1 MRGGRQRGC
10 RPGPRHSRRDLLRAA
25 PVVAALA
32 LTAAS
37 TLAAQDVALRA
48 GGFRTTYADSLR
60 GSAGSVG
67 AEVAWDCGLRAASL
81 AASLATFTKGS
92 WAAQASA
99 AWTETL
105 AASARLAVGL
115 AAEGSGY
122 TFSGGTGAGNAAV
135 GPYASALLGPLVG
148 VAALSA
154 GAVRRIDGSAD
165 LLASGTVRLRRAA
178 PRWSAEGWAG
188 LSAAG
193 AQRYG
198 DVGVN
203 ARLESER
210 AAVDLVGGRRM
221 GDLGTVWWGQVRG
234 AVRLGGPLWLEA
246 GAGRYPPDVTGF
258 LHGSFAQAGLRVGL
272 GRGTRAAPEPGRV
285 TLAGADEVTV
295 RFTVSDTGVV
305 GVAGEWNAWAT
316 GPLETDGAGRFLLRV
331 RLRPGV
337 YRFALVGAD
346 GRFFV
351 PPGVPSVPDDFGG
364 AVGLLVV
371 RE

>member
-1 MRGGRQRGC
+1 M
-10 RPGPRHSRRDLLRAA
+10 LRAA
-25 PVVAALA
+25 PAVAALA
-32 LTAAS
+32 LTAAA
-37 TLAAQDVALRA
+37 TLAAQEVALRA
-48 GGFRTTYADSLR
+48 GGFHTTYADSLR
-60 GSAGSVG
+60 GPAGSVG
-67 AEVAWDCGLRAASL
+67 AEATWDRGARAVSL
-81 AASLATFTKGS
+81 AASLATFTQGS

-99 AWTETL
+99 AWTEML
-105 AASARLAVGL
+105 AASTRRAVGL
-115 AAEGSGY
+115 AAEGAGY
-122 TFSGGTGAGNAAV
+122 AFSGGTGAGNAAA
-135 GPYASALLGPLVG
+135 GPYASVALGPLVG
-148 VAALSA
+148 VVTLSA
-154 GAVRRIDGSAD
+154 GAVRRIGGSAD
-165 LLASGTVRLRRAA
+165 FLASGTVRLRRAA
-178 PRWSAEGWAG
+178 PQWSAEGWVG

-198 DVGVN
+198 DVGAAV
-203 ARLESER
+203 RLERER
-210 AAVDLVGGRRM
+210 AAVDLAGGRRM

-246 GAGRYPPDVTGF
+246 GVGRYPPDVTGF
-258 LHGSFAQAGLRVGL
+258 LHGSFAHAGLRIGL
-272 GRGTRAAPEPGRV
+272 GRAPRAAAEPVQVVR
-285 TLAGADEVTV
+285 TGADRLTV
-295 RFTVSDTGVV
+295 RFTVPDTGAI

-316 GPLETDGAGRFLLRV
+316 GPLETDGAGRRVLRV